1 MTRKRMLEEVIKSLL
16 CKSVLTSVIGIWLFI
31 LLASLQLRQF
41 RTFASTLFSIWPPY
55 VCAYISSCQLQSV
68 CSLKLSPNKIK
79 QTARQIV

>member
-41 RTFASTLFSIWPPY
+41 ITFASTLFSIWPPY
-55 VCAYISSCQLQSV
+55 VCSYISPCQLQSV

-79 QTARQIV
+79 QIARQIV